1 MTAPE
6 LRPPQPPQD
15 PTDIARVIKF
25 IREEE
30 QKVARSEKE
39 KHKVT
44 IMFLLCLTLILS
56 MHYFWNQFM
65 VDGVVKPLK
74 GIDHM
79 LQHIDDKLVTLERS
93 SFYP

>member
-1 MTAPE
+1 
-6 LRPPQPPQD
+6 
-15 PTDIARVIKF
+15 
-25 IREEE
+25 
-30 QKVARSEKE
+30 
-39 KHKVT
+39 
-44 IMFLLCLTLILS
+44 MFLLCATVILS